1 MLKVLEDQFLRP
13 NPATGLM
20 RNPEDT
26 EVVLFL
32 KFLHT
37 TISRLPNTQESQS
50 LLNGDPRV
58 AFLIDM
64 LASRYSSMNLELKM
78 SAVYSLGYFFS
89 SCGYHLRVKEHYAHF
104 VKPLVDAD
112 FPKEAI

>member
-1 MLKVLEDQFLRP
+1 
-13 NPATGLM
+13 
-20 RNPEDT
+20 
-26 EVVLFL
+26 
-32 KFLHT
+32 
-37 TISRLPNTQESQS
+37 
-50 LLNGDPRV
+50 
-58 AFLIDM
+58 M